1 MKILISNVSEN
12 EADDIART
20 VVEERLAACV
30 NSLPVRSVYRWN
42 EAVQVEREVTLLMKV
57 SSERVD
63 ALRDRVRQLHSYELP
78 ELIVVDVDVAHSLG
92 AYVDWVEKE
101 CSG

>member
-12 EADDIART
+12 EADQIART

-42 EAVQVEREVTLLMKV
+42 GAVQVEREVTLLMKV

-78 ELIVVDVDVAHSLG
+78 ELIVLDVDVAHSLE

-101 CSG
+101 CGE